1 VEYGVLTLHLKNNT
15 RKGVLHMENHFG
27 IIMARLITLLCLL
40 ILIGTFIPSVAAVK
54 GGEDIEVDVTNSPM
68 MWIEHS
74 TNLSDEMDWEITV
87 KLNSNAS
94 DNGTTVKILRQMCTN
109 EGVCFPPEFVN
120 VSSSDENSSW
130 ASSWQT
136 IDDHAYVNWKVTL
149 NYTDGEEETWPKSG
163 EYAKAWSDCWY
174 DISNDIW
181 GGEGCEA
188 VVVPLDRDGN
198 DDGLPSIS
206 FLATMA
212 MMAVAARKL
221 HSE

>member
-1 VEYGVLTLHLKNNT
+1 
-15 RKGVLHMENHFG
+15 MENHFG
-27 IIMARLITLLCLL
+27 IIMARLTTLLCLL

-54 GGEDIEVDVTNSPM
+54 GGEDIEIDVNNSPM

-74 TNLSDEMDWEITV
+74 TNLSDGMDWEITV

-109 EGVCFPPEFVN
+109 EGVCFPPDFVN

-130 ASSWQT
+130 SSSWQT
-136 IDDHAYVNWKVTL
+136 IDNHAYVNWKVTL

-163 EYAKAWSDCWY
+163 EYAKTWSDCWY
-174 DISNDIW
+174 DIENDIW
-181 GGEGCEA
+181 GGEGCE
-188 VVVPLDRDGN
+188 VVAEPLEDGGN
-198 DDGLPSIS
+198 NPWLPSIS
-206 FLATMA
+206 SLVAIGA
-212 MMAVAARKL
+212 VGAIVLVICIAVAARKP

>member
-1 VEYGVLTLHLKNNT
+1 MEYGVLTVHLKNNT
-15 RKGVLHMENHFG
+15 RKGVLQMESHSG
-27 IIMARLITLLCLL
+27 IIVARLITLLCLL
-40 ILIGTFIPSVAAVK
+40 MLIGTFIPSVAAVK
-54 GGEDIEVDVTNSPM
+54 GGEDIEVDVSNSPM

-74 TNLSDEMDWEITV
+74 TNLPDLSNWVITV

-109 EGVCFPPEFVN
+109 EGVCFAPEFVD

-174 DISNDIW
+174 DINNDIW

-188 VVVPLDRDGN
+188 IAVPLDRDGN

-212 MMAVAARKL
+212 MMALAARKVR
-221 HSE
+221 SK

>member
-1 VEYGVLTLHLKNNT
+1 MEYGVLTPHLKNNT
-15 RKGVLHMENHFG
+15 RKGVLQMENHSG
-27 IIMARLITLLCLL
+27 IIVARLITLLCLL
-40 ILIGTFIPSVAAVK
+40 MLIGTFIPSVAAVK
-54 GGEDIEVDVTNSPM
+54 GGEDIEVDVNNSPM

-74 TNLSDEMDWEITV
+74 TNLPDLSNWEITV

-109 EGVCFPPEFVN
+109 EGVCFAPEFVD
-120 VSSSDENSSW
+120 VSSSHENSSW

-163 EYAKAWSDCWY
+163 EYAKAWSACWY
-174 DISNDIW
+174 DIENDIW
-181 GGEGCEA
+181 GGEGCE
-188 VVVPLDRDGN
+188 DDSN
-198 DDGLPSIS
+198 DDDSSFLPSIG

-212 MMAVAARKL
+212 MMALAARKVR
-221 HSE
+221 SK

>member
-1 VEYGVLTLHLKNNT
+1 MVYGVLTLHLKNNT
-15 RKGVLHMENHFG
+15 GKGMLHMENHFG
-27 IIMARLITLLCLL
+27 FIMARLITLLCLL
-40 ILIGTFIPSVAAVK
+40 ILIGTFIPSVAAVN

-68 MWIEHS
+68 MWINHS
-74 TNLSDEMDWEITV
+74 TNLSDEMDWGITV

-130 ASSWQT
+130 TSSWQT

-174 DISNDIW
+174 DIENDIW
-181 GGEGCEA
+181 GGVGCEA
-188 VVVPLDRDGN
+188 VVVPLEDGHDN
-198 DDGLPSIS
+198 PWLPSIS
-206 FLATMA
+206 SLATMA
-212 MMAVAARKL
+212 MIAVAARKL

>member
-1 VEYGVLTLHLKNNT
+1 MEYGVLTVHLKNNT
-15 RKGVLHMENHFG
+15 RKGVLQMENHSG
-27 IIMARLITLLCLL
+27 IIVARLITLLCLL
-40 ILIGTFIPSVAAVK
+40 MLIGTFIPSVAAVK
-54 GGEDIEVDVTNSPM
+54 GGEDIEVDVSNSPM

-74 TNLSDEMDWEITV
+74 TNLPDLSNWVITV

-109 EGVCFPPEFVN
+109 EGVCFAPEFVD

-174 DISNDIW
+174 DINNDIW

-188 VVVPLDRDGN
+188 IAVPLDRDGN

-212 MMAVAARKL
+212 MMALAARKVR
-221 HSE
+221 SK

>member
-1 VEYGVLTLHLKNNT
+1 MEYGVLTVHLKNNT
-15 RKGVLHMENHFG
+15 RKGVLQMENHSG
-27 IIMARLITLLCLL
+27 IIVARLITLLCLL
-40 ILIGTFIPSVAAVK
+40 MLIGTFIPSVAAVK
-54 GGEDIEVDVTNSPM
+54 GGEDIEVDVSNSPM
-68 MWIEHS
+68 RWIEHS
-74 TNLSDEMDWEITV
+74 TNLPDLSNWEITV

-109 EGVCFPPEFVN
+109 EGVCFAPEFVD

-174 DISNDIW
+174 DINNDIW

-188 VVVPLDRDGN
+188 IAVPLDRDGN

-212 MMAVAARKL
+212 MMALAARKVR
-221 HSE
+221 SK

>member
-1 VEYGVLTLHLKNNT
+1 
-15 RKGVLHMENHFG
+15 MENHSG
-27 IIMARLITLLCLL
+27 IIVARLITLLCLL
-40 ILIGTFIPSVAAVK
+40 MLIGTFIPSVAAVK
-54 GGEDIEVDVTNSPM
+54 GGEDIEVDVSNSPM

-74 TNLSDEMDWEITV
+74 TNLPDLSNWVITV

-109 EGVCFPPEFVN
+109 EGVCFAPEFVD
-120 VSSSDENSSW
+120 VLSSDENSSW

-174 DISNDIW
+174 DINNDIW

-188 VVVPLDRDGN
+188 IAVPLDRDGN

-212 MMAVAARKL
+212 MMALAARKVR
-221 HSE
+221 SK